1 MKVVIVFDHP
11 YGQNSGYNEPH
22 NQSFTAALLVATV
35 KSLTDQGKEVDIID
49 LNQDNFDPRMQR
61 RDLVNWRTAPFVD
74 VQTEN
79 YFTRLYD
86 ADEIIMLFPIWWE
99 MMPAMTKGFLDK
111 VLAKGQVKR
120 SGKGAPRQ
128 MFPVNKPIRILT
140 ISGTP
145 TWIYRLVYGN
155 PIEKMLKRGV
165 FGKLGMK
172 NFKWHNFNAEDT
184 NAAGRAK
191 MLTTV
196 GKYI

>member
-1 MKVVIVFDHP
+1 MKVVIFFDHP

-22 NQSFTAALLVATV
+22 NRSFTAALLVAAV
-35 KSLTDQGKEVDIID
+35 KSLTAQGKKVDIID

-74 VQTEN
+74 AQTEN

-120 SGKGAPRQ
+120 SVKGAPRQ

-172 NFKWHNFNAEDT
+172 NLK
-184 NAAGRAK
+184 GIIL
-191 MLTTV
+191 MLKIQMRQV
-196 GKYI
+196 VPKC

>member
-22 NQSFTAALLVATV
+22 NRSFTAALLVAAV
-35 KSLTDQGKEVDIID
+35 KSLTAQGKEVDIID

-74 VQTEN
+74 AQTEN

-111 VLAKGQVKR
+111 VLAKGQFKR
-120 SGKGAPRQ
+120 SVKGAPRQ

-184 NAAGRAK
+184 NAADRAK